1 MKKSDDIL
9 WWIITSATFLVLI
22 GVLVYEIWFAV
33 RIGRILVDILS

>member
-9 WWIITSATFLVLI
+9 WWIITSAAFLVLI

-33 RIGRILVDILS
+33 RIGSIIIDILS